1 MSSRV
6 AIGFNILG
14 PFPGIMVK
22 SIPDD
27 DDDMDSNESD
37 KYYRDESER
46 QYGDD
51 DHVDSVDEDDYDNHD
66 GLNSMQR

>member
-14 PFPGIMVK
+14 PLPGIMVK

-27 DDDMDSNESD
+27 DDDDDDHMNSNESD
-37 KYYRDESER
+37 KYQRDDIER
-46 QYGDD
+46 QFGDD
-51 DHVDSVDEDDYDNHD
+51 DHVDSVDEDDH
-66 GLNSMQR
+66 MIITMV

>member
-14 PFPGIMVK
+14 PLPGIMVK

-27 DDDMDSNESD
+27 DDHMNSNESD
-37 KYYRDESER
+37 KYYRDDSER
-46 QYGDD
+46 QFGDD
-51 DHVDSVDEDDYDNHD
+51 DHVDSVDEDDH
-66 GLNSMQR
+66 MIITMV